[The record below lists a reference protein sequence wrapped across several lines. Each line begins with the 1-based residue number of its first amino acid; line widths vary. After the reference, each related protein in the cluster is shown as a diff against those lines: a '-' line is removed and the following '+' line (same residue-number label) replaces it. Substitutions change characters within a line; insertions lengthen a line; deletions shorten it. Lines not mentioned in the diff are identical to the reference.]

1 MKRLPMDEVKKCPKC
16 GEKMNLGQTGAQ
28 GEMRIRK
35 PGDVY
40 GDVIVPFCCPNCG
53 FVEWYIEKKL
63 VNQK

>member
-1 MKRLPMDEVKKCPKC
+1 MSKMRRKNELRPK
-16 GEKMNLGQTGAQ
+16 TGAQ

-63 VNQK
+63 INQK